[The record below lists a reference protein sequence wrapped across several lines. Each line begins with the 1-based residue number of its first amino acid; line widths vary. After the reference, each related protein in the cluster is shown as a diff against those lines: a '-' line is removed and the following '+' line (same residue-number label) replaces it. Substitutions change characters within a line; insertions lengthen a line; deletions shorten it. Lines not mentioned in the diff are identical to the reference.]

1 MNRLNGVQTKNSSLI
16 IIMALNVNCRRAK
29 STVAMV
35 FSYKWFVLEDSSK
48 PSLLIEIFGSYK
60 IGITLYNHLQS

>member
-1 MNRLNGVQTKNSSLI
+1 
-16 IIMALNVNCRRAK
+16 MALNVNCRRTK

-35 FSYKWFVLEDSSK
+35 SSYKWFVLEDSSK

-60 IGITLYNHLQS
+60 IGITLYNLLQS